1 MRSVVA
7 CTVLVALS
15 PLPAYA
21 VCAVE
26 PLGPELRAADV
37 VYVGT
42 VVRSELTAPL
52 PSSAAAEQPRQ
63 RRIGLRHTVQPEI
76 ILKGDPATAPAVFS
90 AWKYNPPKS
99 RQTVI
104 ISELSA
110 VLPGDTLLV
119 VAHHGQPTY
128 FGLCSATR
136 EWNAE
141 SAGVVRAVLTPAPG
155 SA

>member
-1 MRSVVA
+1 M
-7 CTVLVALS
+7 
-15 PLPAYA
+15 
-21 VCAVE
+21 
-26 PLGPELRAADV
+26 
-37 VYVGT
+37 GT